1 MAELST
7 FTYAHDG
14 ETLKGE
20 IARPAGPGPHPAVLV
35 MHHAIGL
42 GPNEMRRAKMLADA
56 GYVALATD
64 MYGIGTE
71 EVAQEVYAPL
81 FSKLQADPARLRARV
96 LAGYEALRAQPDVDK
111 ARIGAIG
118 FCFGG
123 QCVLELA
130 RSGADARAV
139 VSFHG
144 LLTTQLPAAK
154 GAVKARVL
162 AITGALDPYAP
173 PEQVA
178 DFQKEMAAAEADWQL
193 TVYGGG
199 MHAWTDPM
207 VETHNVPGVRY
218 DAHLDKLSWIQ
229 ATAFLDAALRA
240 T

>member
-1 MAELST
+1 MTELST
-7 FTYAHDG
+7 FAYTHDG

-42 GPNEMRRAKMLADA
+42 GPNEMRRAKMLAEA

-71 EVAQEVYAPL
+71 AVPQDVYGPL
-81 FSKLQADPARLRARV
+81 FAKLQADPNRLRGRV
-96 LAGYEALRAQPDVDK
+96 LAGYETLRAQPGVDK

-130 RSGADARAV
+130 RSGAPVGAV

-144 LLTTQLPAAK
+144 LLTTGLPAAK
-154 GAVKARVL
+154 GAVKAKVL

-173 PEQVA
+173 PEHVA

-193 TVYGGG
+193 TVYGNG
-199 MHAWTDPM
+199 MHAWTDPS
-207 VETHNVPGVRY
+207 VAEHNVPGVRY
-218 DAHLDKLSWIQ
+218 DAFLDKLSWAQ
-229 ATAFLDAALRA
+229 ATDFLAATLR
-240 T
+240 